1 MAAMAGRLAGKI
13 CLITGGTCGIGL
25 AAARR
30 FVEEGAKVVVTGRNH
45 NRMEQAVAELGAEA
59 VGIACDSTKS
69 ADLDRL
75 YEDIRERFGR
85 IDVLFVCAGS
95 GTFAELGTISEEFV
109 DSIFDLNVKSVI
121 FTVQKALPLLSDGAS
136 IVLTGSVVGSHGI
149 PAFSVY
155 GASKAAVR
163 ALARGW
169 TMDLRA
175 RKIRIN
181 VVSPGPT
188 QTPGLSQL
196 AGRNHDGH
204 SKEELA
210 STIPL
215 GRLGTAEE
223 CANAVLFLASDEA
236 SFVTGIEFFVDG
248 GVGQI

>member
-136 IVLTGSVVGSHGI
+136 IVLTGSVVGSHGAFRLSASMA
-149 PAFSVY
+149 PARRQCAHWRAAGPWIFGRGKS
-155 GASKAAVR
+155 ASMSSAPGRRKRRDCLNWQVATTTA
-163 ALARGW
+163 
-169 TMDLRA
+169 TA
-175 RKIRIN
+175 RKNWPRPFHWVVWVRRRN
-181 VVSPGPT
+181 VPTPCSSWLPMKQVS
-188 QTPGLSQL
+188 
-196 AGRNHDGH
+196 
-204 SKEELA
+204 
-210 STIPL
+210 
-215 GRLGTAEE
+215 
-223 CANAVLFLASDEA
+223 
-236 SFVTGIEFFVDG
+236 
-248 GVGQI
+248 

>member
-1 MAAMAGRLAGKI
+1 MARRLDGKV
-13 CLITGGTCGIGL
+13 CLITGGTYGIGF
-25 AAARR
+25 AAAKRLI
-30 FVEEGAKVVVTGRNH
+30 EEGAKVVVTGRSRERLEH
-45 NRMEQAVAELGAEA
+45 AVADLGPDAA
-59 VGIACDSTKS
+59 GIACDSTK
-69 ADLDRL
+69 AAELVRL
-75 YEDIRERFGR
+75 YEDIGRRFGR
-85 IDVLFVCAGS
+85 LDVLFVCAGS

-109 DSIFDLNVKSVI
+109 DSIFDLNVKAVI

-136 IVLTGSVVGSHGI
+136 IILTGSVVGSHGI

-175 RKIRIN
+175 RKIRVN

-196 AGRNHDGH
+196 ASRNQDGH
-204 SKEELA
+204 SKEDLA
-210 STIPL
+210 ATIPL

-236 SFVTGIEFFVDG
+236 SFVTGIELFVDG